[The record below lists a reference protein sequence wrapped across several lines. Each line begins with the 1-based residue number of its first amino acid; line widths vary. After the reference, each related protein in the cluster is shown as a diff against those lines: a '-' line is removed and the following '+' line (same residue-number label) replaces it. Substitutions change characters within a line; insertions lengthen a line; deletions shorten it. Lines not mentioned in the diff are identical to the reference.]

1 MNKDEFLKLDIKDK
15 IEFINTK
22 RREGFSSKEIRN
34 SLQISE
40 KRFQKLIKDANYV
53 FSQKDK
59 IYILNEE
66 SLNNRNYESNAI
78 VVGKE
83 KDYKSSEIVVTNNEY
98 TKLISMLNNID
109 DMNSKLEEMYK
120 WYTLQTNVVEPIE
133 LKIDKFDDIV
143 VTRSYKIY
151 NEIQKE
157 FADYCKSQPYRT
169 QDIIS
174 QALREFLQ
182 KYK

>member
-1 MNKDEFLKLDIKDK
+1 MEKDEFLKLDIKDK
-15 IEFINTK
+15 IDFINIK
-22 RREGFSSKEIRN
+22 RREGLSSKEIRDL
-34 SLQISE
+34 LQISE
-40 KRFQKLIKDANYV
+40 KRFQKLIKEGNYV

-59 IYILNEE
+59 IYIFNEE
-66 SLNNRNYESNAI
+66 SLNNKNYESNA
-78 VVGKE
+78 VVVAKE
-83 KDYKSSEIVVTNNEY
+83 KNYRSSDIVVTNNEY
-98 TKLISMLNNID
+98 TKLISILNNID

-157 FADYCKSQPYRT
+157 FADYCKSQPYKT

-174 QALREFLQ
+174 QALKEFLQ

>member
-1 MNKDEFLKLDIKDK
+1 MVPPAAIFFSVLVDSKLPLVLISFQFCSV
-15 IEFINTK
+15 EW
-22 RREGFSSKEIRN
+22 EI
-34 SLQISE
+34 
-40 KRFQKLIKDANYV
+40 
-53 FSQKDK
+53 
-59 IYILNEE
+59 
-66 SLNNRNYESNAI
+66 
-78 VVGKE
+78 
-83 KDYKSSEIVVTNNEY
+83 VTNNEY
-98 TKLISMLNNID
+98 TKLISILNKID

-157 FADYCKSQPYRT
+157 FADYCKSQPYKT

-174 QALREFLQ
+174 QALKEFLQ

>member
-15 IEFINTK
+15 IEFINLK
-22 RREGFSSKEIRN
+22 RREGFSSKEIRK

-40 KRFQKLIKDANYV
+40 KRFQKIIKDGNYV

-66 SLNNRNYESNAI
+66 SLNNKNYESNAV

-83 KDYKSSEIVVTNNEY
+83 KDYKSSDIVVTNNEY